1 MHLAMLFAEILP
13 VTAGWSPLHLKQDGT
28 QPKQRRRGTN
38 EAKPWGNAPVLIH
51 TETGLSEG
59 ISPLPK

>member
-28 QPKQRRRGTN
+28 QPKKQRRGTN

-51 TETGLSEG
+51 KDGAF
-59 ISPLPK
+59 